1 MCSQIVTLTEARFTS
16 DVIDRDLFGANA
28 VFTRDFLDEGGAY
41 DRMLQQVGF
50 SGLRYPGG
58 TVVEEL
64 LAPGNELV
72 ERLFDVTRPSG
83 LSDNGEPRILTA
95 PAAFDYAL
103 ENGLSLDFTYPTVN
117 YLTDEVGEDGQRFP
131 SPFGLYRLLD
141 RADEIIRLS
150 YGELDQKIFEIGN
163 EFWYRDERMS
173 PEEYGAIANDVAV
186 GAQALF
192 DFYEH
197 ERGGEDAWTQPL
209 ISVQSAP
216 GWLAGANGLI
226 FDQMSLAAREAID
239 AVTTH
244 YYPSGYAGASLR
256 QSHFDKLHD
265 WQDLE
270 GVDKELDYFIS
281 EWNINNSGD
290 DMGLAHASSMLEIM
304 RVMLENGV
312 DHAAVWGTQYFNLDM
327 RLAKLWVDPDA
338 PGGLAYTLTPAGEV
352 FRMMSEDIRGLQVL
366 DLDTPETLRD
376 AIGTAP
382 EDRAPEDAEQLVMH
396 AFGNAD
402 TTIVFLSSRSDVPM
416 EVTLDPSG
424 LLPSYH
430 HVWAER
436 LGVIDDPATG
446 DIDEGD
452 PLSRLARPYIDT
464 LNETELGGEGGLT
477 LTLQPYEIVQFE
489 FTTGDIGVEMSGHD
503 QVVDPAADYDDELG
517 GTKFD
522 DVITGHA
529 GADTLRGNA
538 GDDTLSG
545 GVGDDF
551 LGGWHGDDLL
561 NGGDGND
568 KLVGGLGNDTLIA
581 GGGEN
586 ELRGGEGIDQYI
598 VDISGATVLVDFN
611 IDGGEGLSFRDHYD
625 EVGDVLSRT
634 SVDGDDLVID
644 HDGDGMTRLAG
655 LGGRADDLE
664 GILTDFQEDSPVG
677 DLVDELNTPPPDG
690 EIAPDPPPSFEPP
703 PAFSE
708 DRLEEFLNFDTP
720 GQISDMIGGLSAE
733 EESSFLDQLNA
744 NALALSAPQDMWG
757 ALCDS
762 LSDAGFAQLNEDL
775 DQDILDIRYLRLAA
789 EQYENGPD
797 DLAEEDG
804 LPISRMFGEVSESV
818 RTEYYLSLSEA
829 ERGEL
834 EQYWADL
841 NPEEDEWSAA
851 EILMVDPEAAE
862 ERRQELQDND
872 EAPKFA
878 AFLTPGTYKKD
889 DPDDDD
895 DDDEEEDDGSS
906 GGGCFVATCAYG
918 GADHPDVLFLRVYRD
933 LELSGHRGG
942 RAFIAVYYTVG
953 PWLAAA
959 IRPFPGVRRLVRAAL
974 GQLVMRMRMRMRM
987 QMRMRMRMRRA

>member
-1 MCSQIVTLTEARFTS
+1 MCPQTISLTQARFTS
-16 DVIDRDLFGANA
+16 DLIDRDLFGANA
-28 VFTRDFLDEGGAY
+28 IFTRDFLDEGGSF
-41 DRMLQQVGF
+41 DRMVQQVGF
-50 SGLRYPGG
+50 AGLRFPGG
-58 TVVEEL
+58 TVIEEL
-64 LAPGNELV
+64 FTPGAEFS
-72 ERLFDVTRPSG
+72 ERFFDVTRPSG
-83 LSDNGEPRILTA
+83 LSDNGDPRILTA
-95 PAAFDYAL
+95 PAAFTYAL
-103 ENGLSLDFTYPTVN
+103 ENGLTMNFTYPTVN
-117 YLTDEVGEDGQRFP
+117 YLTDKVGDDGEREA

-141 RADEIIRLS
+141 RADEVMRLE
-150 YGELDQKIFEIGN
+150 YGDIDQKIFEIGN
-163 EFWYRDERMS
+163 EFWYRRERMS
-173 PEEYGAIANDVAV
+173 AEEYGSIANDMAI

-192 DFYEH
+192 DLYQQ

-209 ISVQSAP
+209 ISVQSGP
-216 GWLAGANGLI
+216 SWLPGANELI
-226 FDQMSLAAREAID
+226 FDQMSLAAREAMD

-244 YYPSGYAGASLR
+244 YYPAGYAAASAR
-256 QSHFDKLHD
+256 SFHFDQLD
-265 WQDLE
+265 QWQDLE
-270 GVDKELDYFIS
+270 GVNQDLEYFIS
-281 EWNINNSGD
+281 EWNINDTGD
-290 DMGLAHASSMLEIM
+290 DRGLAHASSMLEIM
-304 RVMLENGV
+304 RVMLERGV

-327 RLAKLWVDPDA
+327 RLAKLSVDPDA
-338 PGGLAYTLTPAGEV
+338 PGGLDYTLTPGGEV

-366 DLDTPETLRD
+366 DLDTPEALRD

-416 EVTLDPSG
+416 EVTLDPSN
-424 LLPSYH
+424 LLPDYH

-436 LGVIDDPATG
+436 LGVIDDPTTG
-446 DIDEGD
+446 GKDEGD
-452 PLSRLARPYIDT
+452 PLSPLARPYIDT
-464 LNETELGGEGGLT
+464 LNETELGGAGGLT

-503 QVVDPAADYDDELG
+503 QVVDPAADYDDELE
-517 GTKFD
+517 GTKFA
-522 DVITGHA
+522 DVISGHA
-529 GADTLRGNA
+529 GDDTLRGNA

-545 GVGDDF
+545 GEGDDF
-551 LGGWHGDDLL
+551 LGGWRGDDLL
-561 NGGDGND
+561 DGGDGND
-568 KLVGGLGNDTLIA
+568 KLVGGPGDDTLIA

-586 ELRGGEGIDQYI
+586 ELRGDEGIDQYV
-598 VDISGATVLVDFN
+598 VDISGATLLVDFD

-625 EVGDVLSRT
+625 EIGDVLSKA

-644 HDGDGMTRLAG
+644 HDGDGETRLAG

-664 GILTDFQEDSPVG
+664 GFLTDFQADSPVR

-690 EIAPDPPPSFEPP
+690 EIAPDPPPSFDPP

-708 DRLEEFLNFDTP
+708 DRLEEFLNFDNP
-720 GQISDMIGGLSAE
+720 NDISEMIGGLSAE

-744 NALALSAPQDMWG
+744 NALALSAPQDLWG

-762 LSDAGFAQLNEDL
+762 LSDAGFAQFNEDL

-818 RTEYYLSLSEA
+818 RTEYYLALSDT

-841 NPEEDEWSAA
+841 NPEEDDWSAA
-851 EILMVDPEAAE
+851 EILLVDPVAAE
-862 ERRQELQDND
+862 ARRLELREND
-872 EAPKFA
+872 EEPEFA
-878 AFLTPGTYKKD
+878 AYLTPGKYKKD
-889 DPDDDD
+889 DPEDDEVE
-895 DDDEEEDDGSS
+895 EEEDGTSA

-918 GADHPDVLFLRVYRD
+918 DEDHPDVLFLRLYRD
-933 LELSGHRGG
+933 MELSGHRGG
-942 RAFIAVYYTVG
+942 RAFITFYYAVG

-959 IRPFPGVRRLVRAAL
+959 IRPFPGGRRLVRAAL
-974 GQLVMRMRMRMRM
+974 GQLVLRMRMH
-987 QMRMRMRMRRA
+987 RA